1 MNKTYNP
8 DSIAAPLSA
17 YSHAVEIPAGARTL
31 HVSGQ
36 IGMNPDGSV
45 PDSMEG
51 QAERAWQNLV
61 AILADAGMGVEDL
74 VRTTTYITVAAEA
87 QVTREVRAKHLGD
100 NKPASTLL
108 VVAALAQPAYLF
120 ELEAVAAKA

>member
-1 MNKTYNP
+1 MHKTYNP

-17 YSHAVEIPAGARTL
+17 YSHAVEVPAGVRTL
-31 HVSGQ
+31 HISGQ

-45 PDSMEG
+45 PDTMAG
-51 QAERAWQNLV
+51 QADRAWQNLV

-74 VRTTTYITVAAEA
+74 VRTTTFVTRADEV
-87 QVTREVRAKHLGD
+87 QVTREVRAKYLGD
-100 NKPASTLL
+100 HKPASTLL